1 MNNSV
6 QTIPFANL
14 ILVFIPAV
22 AVVGILWKWGIG
34 YGNSLYAIF
43 RMLIQLLLIGYFL
56 IFIFKSDSYLI
67 VAGVLAVMLFASSWI
82 ALRTVKIPRR
92 LLYLKSFC
100 SISVG
105 GGLILLLI
113 TQGVLNLQPWYLP
126 SYVIPLAGMIF
137 ANAMNSVSIALERL
151 NAEVERDV
159 PYDKARVIAL
169 RASLIPITNSLFAV
183 GLVSLPGMMAGQI
196 LSGISPFIAARY
208 QIMVMCMIFGSAGIS
223 SACFL
228 ALVRSNFVDDKQE
241 ESMET
246 T

>member
-241 ESMET
+241 GSMET

>member
-14 ILVFIPAV
+14 ILAFIPAV

>member
-14 ILVFIPAV
+14 ILAFIPAV
-22 AVVGILWKWGIG
+22 AVVGILWKWGLG

-67 VAGVLAVMLFASSWI
+67 VAGVLAVILFASSWI

-92 LLYLKSFC
+92 VLYLKSFC

-137 ANAMNSVSIALERL
+137 ANAMNSVSIAVERL